1 MSAHV
6 VCQFMCVHVQL
17 CEHTHRIMAHRC
29 VLSKY
34 RQPFYGAQRGSRRN
48 DGVLTGSSNL

>member
-17 CEHTHRIMAHRC
+17 CEHTQDNGTQMC
-29 VLSKY
+29 VK
-34 RQPFYGAQRGSRRN
+34 
-48 DGVLTGSSNL
+48 